1 MTVLIAE
8 DERDLNNIIK
18 KKLESDGYNVDN
30 CYDGEEAINYL
41 AVCEYDAVLLDIMM
55 PKADG
60 YEVVKYMREK
70 SISTPVIFLTAK
82 DSVDDIVK
90 GLDCGANDY
99 LVKPFSFAELG
110 ARLRAVTRKHFNMT
124 GNILTVNDLTL
135 DISTKSVKRAGKEII
150 LSAKEYSLLE
160 YLMMNKNIVLSKEK
174 IENHVWNAEYE
185 GGTNV
190 VAVYINYLREKIDGK
205 SEKKLISTVRGS
217 GYVIRGE

>member
-1 MTVLIAE
+1 MTVLLAE

-18 KKLESDGYNVDN
+18 KKLESDGYSVDN
-30 CYDGEEAINYL
+30 CYDGEEAISYL

-55 PKADG
+55 PMADG
-60 YEVVKYMREK
+60 YEVVKFMRDK
-70 SISTPVIFLTAK
+70 GIATPVIFLTAK

-110 ARLRAVTRKHFNMT
+110 ARLRAATRKHFNMT
-124 GNILTVNDLTL
+124 DNILKVDDLTI

-150 LSAKEYSLLE
+150 LSAKEYALLE

-205 SEKKLISTVRGS
+205 SKRKLISTVRGS
-217 GYVIRGE
+217 GYVIQGE